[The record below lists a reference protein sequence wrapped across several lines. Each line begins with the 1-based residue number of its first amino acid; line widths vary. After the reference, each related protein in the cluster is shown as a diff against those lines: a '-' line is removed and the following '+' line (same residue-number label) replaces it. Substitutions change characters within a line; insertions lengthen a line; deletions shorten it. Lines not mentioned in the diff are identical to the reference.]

1 MLLREITLEAPKDI
15 MVVKET
21 TRKTMDS
28 LGFSVE
34 EQLRVVSGI
43 SEVCW
48 FSLSARPVVV
58 IFLDNYLKV
67 QIISKGL
74 TWNELDFFAG
84 EDIVTNIKEG
94 IYEINIPLNEGSK
107 IPDKSD
113 GLSLDIWDELRL
125 QDQHILYL
133 LKELQ
138 VREHDLIEMSREL
151 DETNRGVIALSIE
164 LEEKAEHLE
173 RVSDFRGRFLS
184 NMSHEFRTPINS
196 IIALVRIL
204 LDRVD
209 GSLSAEQDKQVRFI
223 QSSAEEL
230 LEMVNDLLDL
240 AKVEAGKVTVNP
252 TEINVN
258 EFLATLRG
266 MFRVLFGSKSVEL
279 VFEKSNVE
287 TIYTDEAKLSQILRN
302 FISNAL
308 KFTERGEV
316 RVIANLSETG
326 KEIVF
331 SVSDTGIGIS
341 ERDQE
346 RIFEEY
352 VQVDTY
358 LQKVHKGT
366 GLGLYLSKKLVE
378 LLGGSVSV
386 TSELG
391 KGSMFSATI
400 PLRYGEESVDLQGG
414 YGVSAGNDR
423 LILLV
428 DDEEVDRYILRDYLS
443 EDYLVV
449 EAKNGTDGLSLAR
462 DVRPAAIFLD
472 LVMPGMDGKEVL
484 KRLKGDETTAD
495 IPVIIVTSQE
505 LDSEVMRMATAFIYK
520 CNRDREVVLSMLEKI
535 LEKENSL

>member
-1 MLLREITLEAPKDI
+1 MLLREITLEAPKDV
-15 MVVKET
+15 MLVKEIIRNT
-21 TRKTMDS
+21 LDS

-34 EQLRVVSGI
+34 QQLRLVSGI
-43 SEVCW
+43 SEICW

-58 IFLDNYLKV
+58 IFLDNYLRV
-67 QIISKGL
+67 QIVSKGL

-84 EDIVTNIKEG
+84 EDIITNIKEG
-94 IYEINIPLNEGSK
+94 MYEIHVPLNKGSK
-107 IPDKSD
+107 ILDKSD
-113 GLSLDIWDELRL
+113 GTSFDIWDELRL

-138 VREHDLIEMSREL
+138 VREHDLVEMSREL

-196 IIALVRIL
+196 VIALARIL

-279 VFEKSNVE
+279 VFEKSNIE

-302 FISNAL
+302 FISNSL
-308 KFTERGEV
+308 KFTEKGEV
-316 RVIANLSETG
+316 SVTANLSETG

-341 ERDQE
+341 KIDQE

-352 VQVDTY
+352 AQVDTY

-386 TSELG
+386 SSELG
-391 KGSMFSATI
+391 KGSMFSAII
-400 PLRYGEESVDLQGG
+400 PLRYGEESIDLQGS

-462 DVRPAAIFLD
+462 DVRPAVIFLD

-495 IPVIIVTSQE
+495 IPVIVVTSQE

-520 CNRDREVVLSMLEKI
+520 CNREREVVLSMLEKI
-535 LEKENSL
+535 LEKENS